1 MPTHRVNDP
10 LSQPLPRH
18 AVPRPG
24 LERHL
29 DLVGPGGLGLVVS
42 SAGSGKSILLRQW
55 AVGRAGVRVVA
66 LGLDAGHDDAAV
78 LARDLVATV
87 RRGAPD
93 IDASI
98 VGLAGS
104 GGSTLG
110 TPFVD
115 ALLDELESCSAA
127 LVLVIEDLHALSNRP
142 VVKELG
148 DLVTRLPN
156 TVRCVISTRHDPP
169 WMLRRLRLD
178 GRLVELRGTDLAF
191 REDEARLLLTAVS
204 ERDLSDHD
212 VQVLTARTDGWAV
225 GLQLAGI
232 SLRHQPDVSAAITS
246 FAGSDRL
253 IAEFLLEEVLEQ
265 LEPGIRTF
273 LLQTSVLEWLS
284 VDLCDAVTDAGN
296 ARAML
301 AELEDRSLFVIPLD
315 MSRTNFRYHHLFAEL
330 LRYQLKAEDP
340 SAARTL
346 HGRAARWL
354 LEHGRAEESIEHLLR
369 AGEHDQAFTEISHLG
384 HRFFERGESATLV
397 RWLSTIRGESSTAPA
412 PVVISLLAAQL
423 AADLPD
429 AAGETHRELVRRAD
443 LTAGQRATAD
453 ALHTAQVFRSLPPES
468 VVTTARGVLDVLPSL
483 RDDDVVDFLGMG
495 GTESVRVMVEYDAAI
510 AHFLQGHL
518 DQATE
523 RLRRALHLPGAQYPI
538 WRFYSVGSLALV
550 RAWTGH
556 CTEALQLADAA
567 LSGARAIDVTHHP
580 AVIHAHL
587 AAALAQLHRVDF
599 DRASEHLDMADLQ
612 NRRRPSNVVN
622 LDLHRALAAQL
633 CAAAGDSAE
642 ALGVLRGSAASA
654 VEPPV
659 LAHANRALHARLL
672 IDAGELPEA
681 RALLDDPGRSV
692 ELRAARVDL
701 ALAVGDLD
709 AATAALRD
717 SRPSEDDVRAV
728 IGHRLREAA
737 VLEAR
742 GERAG
747 AQEATR
753 EAVAAAEGDQL
764 RWPFLEVT
772 SAEPLLR
779 EYLAAG
785 VGVGFSDDL
794 RQALEKASP
803 ASSSRARRTAPGMV
817 DPLTERELAVL
828 AYLPRRIKHREIA
841 AELYITMNTLKT
853 HLASIY
859 RKLGVTNRDEAATR
873 AAELGL
879 L

>member
-1 MPTHRVNDP
+1 MATHRVNDP

-18 AVPRPG
+18 AVPRPE

-55 AVGRAGVRVVA
+55 AAGRAGVRVVA

-78 LARDLVATV
+78 LARDLVAAV
-87 RRGAPD
+87 RAGAPD

-98 VGLAGS
+98 ASLAGS

-110 TPFVD
+110 APFVD
-115 ALLDELESCSAA
+115 ALLDELESCSGD

-142 VVKELG
+142 VVKDLG
-148 DLVTRLPN
+148 DVVTRLPN
-156 TVRCVISTRHDPP
+156 TVRCVVSTRRDPP
-169 WMLRRLRLD
+169 WPLRRLRLD

-191 REDEARLLLTAVS
+191 REDEARQLLTAVS
-204 ERDLSDHD
+204 ERDLNDHD
-212 VQVLTARTDGWAV
+212 VQVLTEKTDGWAV

-232 SLRHQPDVSAAITS
+232 SLRPHQDVTAAITS

-253 IAEFLLEEVLEQ
+253 IAEFLLDEVLDQ
-265 LEPGIRTF
+265 LEPDIRTF

-284 VDLCDAVTDAGN
+284 IDLCDAVTGAGN

-354 LEHGRAEESIEHLLR
+354 SEHGRAEESIEHLLR
-369 AGEHDQAFTEISHLG
+369 AGEHDEAFIEISRLG

-397 RWLSTIRGESSTAPA
+397 RWLSTIHGENPIPPA
-412 PVVISLLAAQL
+412 REAISLLAAQI

-429 AAGETHRELVRRAD
+429 AAAETHRQLVRRPD
-443 LTAGQRATAD
+443 LTAGERATAD
-453 ALHTAQVFRSLPPES
+453 ALHTTQVFRSLPPEA
-468 VVTTARGVLDVLPSL
+468 VIATAHSVLDVLPSL
-483 RDDDVVDFLGMG
+483 EDRDVVDFLGMG
-495 GTESVRVMVEYDAAI
+495 GTESVRVMAEYDAAI
-510 AHFLQGHL
+510 AHFLLGDL
-518 DQATE
+518 EQATAG
-523 RLRRALHLPGAQYPI
+523 LRQALVLPGAQYPI
-538 WRFYSVGSLALV
+538 WRFYTLGSLALV

-556 CTEALQLADAA
+556 CTEALQIADAA

-587 AAALAQLHRVDF
+587 GAGLAHLYRADLERAAE
-599 DRASEHLDMADLQ
+599 SLDMADLQ
-612 NRRRPSNVVN
+612 NLRRPSNVVN
-622 LDLHRALAAQL
+622 MDLHRALAAQL
-633 CAAAGDSAE
+633 YSAAGDSAE
-642 ALGVLRGSAASA
+642 ALCALRHSAASA

-659 LAHANRALHARLL
+659 LARTNRALHAQLL
-672 IDAGELPEA
+672 IEAGEVLEA
-681 RALLDDPGRSV
+681 RTLLDDPGHSV
-692 ELRAARVDL
+692 ELGAARVDL

-709 AATAALRD
+709 AAAAALRA
-717 SRPSEDDVRAV
+717 SEPPPDDVRAV

-737 VLEAR
+737 VLDAR
-742 GERAG
+742 GDRAA

-772 SAEPLLR
+772 AAEPMLR
-779 EYLAAG
+779 QYLAA
-785 VGVGFSDDL
+785 GVGFSDDL
-794 RQALEKASP
+794 RQVLQQASP
-803 ASSSRARRTAPGMV
+803 ASHPRARRTAPGMV
-817 DPLTERELAVL
+817 DSLTERELAVL
-828 AYLPRRIKHREIA
+828 AYLPRRIKQRDIA
-841 AELYITMNTLKT
+841 AELYITTNTLKT

-859 RKLGVTNRDEAATR
+859 RKLGVTDRDQAATR
-873 AAELGL
+873 AVELGL

>member
-1 MPTHRVNDP
+1 MPTHRVHDP

-18 AVPRPG
+18 AVARPE

-29 DLVGPGGLGLVVS
+29 DQVAPGWLGLVVA

-55 AVGRAGVRVVA
+55 AASRPDARVVG

-78 LARDLVATV
+78 LARDLVEAV
-87 RRGAPD
+87 RQGAPD

-98 VGLAGS
+98 VDLAGS
-104 GGSTLG
+104 GGSILG

-115 ALLDELESCSAA
+115 ALLDELEHAPGG

-142 VVKELG
+142 VVMDLG
-148 DLVTRLPN
+148 DLVTRLPD
-156 TVRCVISTRHDPP
+156 TVRCLVSTRRDPP
-169 WMLRRLRLD
+169 WALRRLRLE
-178 GRLVELRGTDLAF
+178 GQLVELRGTDLAF
-191 REDEARLLLTAVS
+191 REDEARQLLTAVS
-204 ERDLSDHD
+204 ERELSDHD
-212 VQVLTARTDGWAV
+212 VEVLTAKTDGWAV

-232 SLRHQPDVSAAITS
+232 SLRHQSDVSAAVTS
-246 FAGSDRL
+246 FAGTDRL
-253 IAEFLLEEVLEQ
+253 IAEFLLDEVLDQ
-265 LEPGIRTF
+265 LEPDIRTF
-273 LLQTSVLEWLS
+273 LLHTSVLEWLS
-284 VDLCDAVTDAGN
+284 VDLCDAVTGAGN

-354 LEHGRAEESIEHLLR
+354 REHGRAEESIEHLLR
-369 AGEHDQAFTEISHLG
+369 AGEHDEAFIEISRLG

-397 RWLSTIRGESSTAPA
+397 RWLSAIHGESSIPPA
-412 PVVISLLAAQL
+412 RVAISLLAAQI

-429 AAGETHRELVRRAD
+429 AAAETHRQLARRPD
-443 LTAGQRATAD
+443 LTVGERATAD
-453 ALHTAQVFRSLPPES
+453 ALHTTQVFRSLPPEA
-468 VVTTARGVLDVLPSL
+468 VIATAHSVLDVLPSL
-483 RDDDVVDFLGMG
+483 EDRDVVDFLGMG
-495 GTESVRVMVEYDAAI
+495 GTESVRVLAEYDAAI
-510 AHFLQGHL
+510 AHFLKGDL
-518 DQATE
+518 EQATAG
-523 RLRRALHLPGAQYPI
+523 LRHALVLPGAQYPI
-538 WRFYSVGSLALV
+538 WRFYTLGSLALV

-587 AAALAQLHRVDF
+587 GAGLAHLYRADLERAAE
-599 DRASEHLDMADLQ
+599 SLDMADLQ
-612 NRRRPSNVVN
+612 NLRRPSNVVN
-622 LDLHRALAAQL
+622 LDLHRAFAAQL
-633 CAAAGDSAE
+633 HSAAGDSAE
-642 ALGVLRGSAASA
+642 ALCALRRSAASA

-659 LAHANRALHARLL
+659 LARANRGLHAQLL
-672 IDAGELPEA
+672 IEAGEVLEA

-692 ELRAARVDL
+692 ELGAARVEL
-701 ALAVGDLD
+701 ALAAGDLD
-709 AATAALRD
+709 AAVAALQA
-717 SRPSEDDVRAV
+717 SAPPPDDVRAI

-737 VLEAR
+737 VLDTR
-742 GERAG
+742 GERTA
-747 AQEATR
+747 AQEAVR

-764 RWPFLEVT
+764 RWPFLQVNT
-772 SAEPLLR
+772 TEPMLR
-779 EYLAAG
+779 QYLRG
-785 VGVGFSDDL
+785 GTGFSDDL
-794 RQALEKASP
+794 RQVVEQASP
-803 ASSSRARRTAPGMV
+803 TISSRARRTAPGMV
-817 DPLTERELAVL
+817 DSLTERELAVL
-828 AYLPRRIKHREIA
+828 AYLPRRMKHRDIA

-859 RKLGVTNRDEAATR
+859 RKLGVTDRDEAAAR

>member
-1 MPTHRVNDP
+1 MPIHRANDP
-10 LSQPLPRH
+10 LGQPLPRH
-18 AVPRPG
+18 AVSRPE

-29 DLVGPGGLGLVVS
+29 DRVGPGGLGLVVAP
-42 SAGSGKSILLRQW
+42 AGSGKSILLRQW
-55 AVGRAGVRVVA
+55 AAGLTGVRVVA
-66 LGLDAGHDDAAV
+66 LALNAGHDDAAV
-78 LARDLVATV
+78 LARDLVAAV
-87 RRGAPD
+87 RRGVPD

-98 VGLAGS
+98 ASLAGS

-110 TPFVD
+110 APFVD
-115 ALLDELESCSAA
+115 ALLDELEGCSAD

-142 VVKELG
+142 VVMDLG
-148 DLVTRLPN
+148 DVVTRLPT
-156 TVRCVISTRHDPP
+156 TVRGVVSTRHDPP
-169 WMLRRLRLD
+169 WTLRRLRLD
-178 GRLVELRGTDLAF
+178 GQLVELRGTDLAF

-212 VQVLTARTDGWAV
+212 VAMLTARTDGWAV
-225 GLQLAGI
+225 GLQLAAI
-232 SLRHQPDVSAAITS
+232 SLRHQSDVRAAITS

-265 LEPGIRTF
+265 LEPDIRTF

-301 AELEDRSLFVIPLD
+301 AELEERSLFVIPLD

-340 SAARTL
+340 SAARAL

-369 AGEHDQAFTEISHLG
+369 AGEHDQAFTEISRLG

-397 RWLSTIRGESSTAPA
+397 RWLSTIQGESSTAPA

-429 AAGETHRELVRRAD
+429 AAAETHRGLVRRPD

-453 ALHTAQVFRSLPPES
+453 ALHTTQVFRSLPPES
-468 VVTTARGVLDVLPSL
+468 VITTAGGVLDALPGL
-483 RDDDVVDFLGMG
+483 RDSDVVDFLGMG

-510 AHFLQGHL
+510 AHFLQGDL
-518 DQATE
+518 EKATA

-538 WRFYSVGSLALV
+538 WRFYTVGSLALL

-556 CTEALQLADAA
+556 CTEALQLAEAA
-567 LSGARAIDVTHHP
+567 LSGARAIDAPHHP

-587 AAALAQLHRVDF
+587 AAALARLYRVDF

-612 NRRRPSNVVN
+612 NLRRPSNVVN

-633 CAAAGDSAE
+633 YAAAGDSAE
-642 ALGVLRGSAASA
+642 ALAALRRPAASA
-654 VEPPV
+654 VEGPV
-659 LAHANRALHARLL
+659 LASANRALHARLL
-672 IDAGELPEA
+672 IETGELLQA
-681 RALLDDPGRSV
+681 RALLDDPVRSV
-692 ELRAARVDL
+692 ELDAARVDL

-709 AATAALRD
+709 AAMTAVGD
-717 SRPSEDDVRAV
+717 SEPPPDDVRAV
-728 IGHRLREAA
+728 IGHLLRKAA
-737 VLEAR
+737 VLDAR
-742 GERAG
+742 GERAA
-747 AQEATR
+747 AQETTSQAL
-753 EAVAAAEGDQL
+753 AAAEGDQV
-764 RWPFLEVT
+764 RWPFLQLT
-772 SAEPLLR
+772 FADR
-779 EYLAAG
+779 M
-785 VGVGFSDDL
+785 L
-794 RQALEKASP
+794 RQHLHGVAGFGDELRQVLQKAAP
-803 ASSSRARRTAPGMV
+803 TPSSRARRSAPGMV
-817 DPLTERELAVL
+817 DSLTERELAVL
-828 AYLPRRIKHREIA
+828 AYLPRRIKHRDIA

-859 RKLGVTNRDEAATR
+859 RKLGVTDRDEAAAR